1 MGNSSEPPSPQ
12 TIWSSRRCGN
22 PSLSGIS
29 HASRVFSLT
38 ARRGALALRNVS
50 WKWRFDVYYLT
61 AQCLLCCC
69 YLMYVSELATP
80 CLSFVSIPCIF
91 SSKKAVSD
99 PMSLKWLLFVFIWQR
114 GPLFNSKSLC
124 HSELSRILT
133 CVFQSMM
140 PHLHTLLGRQ
150 SRWLHYGYIMAI
162 MRQHRLLADFR
173 KPDKFANV

>member
-1 MGNSSEPPSPQ
+1 MSVDSPHK
-12 TIWSSRRCGN
+12 SAG
-22 PSLSGIS
+22 
-29 HASRVFSLT
+29 
-38 ARRGALALRNVS
+38 RNVS

-61 AQCLLCCC
+61 AGCLLCSCNH
-69 YLMYVSELATP
+69 LYVSELATP

-91 SSKKAVSD
+91 SSKKAVPD
-99 PMSLKWLLFVFIWQR
+99 PMSLKWLLFVSIWQR

-162 MRQHRLLADFR
+162 VRQHRLLADFR